1 MKVKLLVL
9 VVTCYVPSSLLTYLT
24 NFLLFQES
32 AGVTDNLTDED
43 IKMALWYLSVND
55 LITLNKL
62 IDLEKQFPYDYND
75 ER

>member
-1 MKVKLLVL
+1 MKVKLLARI
-9 VVTCYVPSSLLTYLT
+9 VTCYVTYLT
-24 NFLLFQES
+24 NFILFQES

-43 IKMALWYLSVND
+43 IKMALWDLSVND